1 MKDSYIENFTY
12 ILDYNNTYFEP
23 SEPEEPSL
31 KKVSDVIATIGVVLT
46 GIILLHL
53 IIIMIW
59 FPERRRLPRMWILL
73 GILAAHFIHLI
84 MINVQEGLV
93 RSIHDT
99 GSGNTALCT
108 FLSGIRPTLECA
120 SVFGSGLLA
129 YHVFLWVYAPDSSRG
144 RRALIFWVTAVV
156 LSWLLGTAFGFGT
169 YGADAKLEEFTGVRP
184 RRIACFVE
192 EDAIRPVFYSSV
204 TFLLPYMLAF
214 PPTYA
219 ALGVLCLKADRVTT
233 DLKEHYT
240 QPREGPSRIESS
252 GAVIIPDPEK
262 VEPSQSNNDS
272 RTCVLLWVI
281 FNIANVFFGACLRV
295 LMHLMQHESFR
306 PIDFWESMFLF
317 FLALLLSYI
326 YLCVMPLVCL
336 LLPELR
342 CGIIEKITSCF
353 KR

>member
-1 MKDSYIENFTY
+1 
-12 ILDYNNTYFEP
+12 
-23 SEPEEPSL
+23 
-31 KKVSDVIATIGVVLT
+31 
-46 GIILLHL
+46 
-53 IIIMIW
+53 
-59 FPERRRLPRMWILL
+59 MWILL

-93 RSIHDT
+93 RSITDT
-99 GSGNTALCT
+99 GSGNAALCT
-108 FLSGIRPTLECA
+108 FLLGIRPTLECA

-156 LSWLLGTAFGFGT
+156 LCWLLGIACGFGT
-169 YGADAKLEEFTGVRP
+169 YGADAKLEEFTGVRS
-184 RRIACFVE
+184 RRFACFVE
-192 EDAIRPVFYSSV
+192 EEAIRPVFYSLV

-219 ALGVLCLKADRVTT
+219 ALGVLCLKTDRVTA
-233 DLKEHYT
+233 DFKEHKT
-240 QPREGPSRIESS
+240 QPGEGPSRIESS
-252 GAVIIPDPEK
+252 GAIIIPDPEK
-262 VEPSQSNNDS
+262 TDPSQSKNESKN
-272 RTCVLLWVI
+272 CVLLWVI
-281 FNIANVFFGACLRV
+281 FNIVNVFFGACLRV
-295 LMHLMQHESFR
+295 LMHLMQFESFR
-306 PIDFWESMFLF
+306 PIDTWESMFLF

-342 CGIIEKITSCF
+342 CGVIEKITSCF